1 MYENGYS
8 DRWVRYC
15 EKNDIPYQPVN
26 IFDSDIISR
35 LREQGVTLLLCNLS
49 LTDHR
54 NALISMEILM
64 AVQKAG
70 IRVFPDHDSYWHHD
84 DKVAQ
89 KYMFEA
95 LQIPHPRSWVFYSGK
110 EARQWLSAASYPLVF
125 KLRGG
130 AGSSNVVLLKNY
142 SHAKK
147 YVRRMFGKGTK
158 PSPSVLNDYKTRLR
172 VHSKRK
178 DMGATLKR
186 LPKTILGIM
195 TVNARKPREKGYFL
209 VQEFIPGNPFDTR
222 VFVIGDRAYAFRRIA
237 RNNDFRSS
245 GSGEFDFDHTRV
257 DQRAITLAFE
267 TARKIGAQ
275 SLACDVVFDRKDR
288 PLILEVCYQQTALP
302 AYRAEGYFDTSLRFH
317 PGHIWPEDMIMELVL
332 EQHREI
338 LPEPVRHEG

>member
-1 MYENGYS
+1 MLAIHIYENGYS

-130 AGSSNVVLLKNY
+130 AGSSNVSSSKITVTPKSMSAGCL
-142 SHAKK
+142 AKAS
-147 YVRRMFGKGTK
+147 
-158 PSPSVLNDYKTRLR
+158 SPV
-172 VHSKRK
+172 
-178 DMGATLKR
+178 
-186 LPKTILGIM
+186 
-195 TVNARKPREKGYFL
+195 PRY
-209 VQEFIPGNPFDTR
+209 
-222 VFVIGDRAYAFRRIA
+222 
-237 RNNDFRSS
+237 
-245 GSGEFDFDHTRV
+245 
-257 DQRAITLAFE
+257 
-267 TARKIGAQ
+267 
-275 SLACDVVFDRKDR
+275 
-288 PLILEVCYQQTALP
+288 
-302 AYRAEGYFDTSLRFH
+302 
-317 PGHIWPEDMIMELVL
+317 
-332 EQHREI
+332 
-338 LPEPVRHEG
+338 